1 MKKHLLLIL
10 AVAAPA
16 WLAPQEAPAQ
26 EAAKKPPSSKTAV
39 RFAIGDIHGDYASFI
54 KLLGRLEL
62 IDKDLNW
69 SGGTRELVQTGDIF
83 DRGPGS
89 RAAVELLMKLEGEAK
104 KAGGAATTLLGNHE
118 VMNLVGDL
126 RYVDPREYASFA
138 ADEGKA
144 LRAKKKASI
153 LALGKTSAGLLR
165 SKYYADFDSR
175 MNEKTFAT
183 AFPRG
188 FFAHREAFSLRGRIG
203 AWLVTRDT
211 VHLKDRNL
219 FVHGGISPRVSGIQP
234 GAINSSVKADL
245 KAFLA
250 AADQLEKLGVF
261 DLSLGV
267 HELFILLAGE
277 QAAGATH
284 PKLAAPF
291 ATLARIRKTS
301 LLFATDGPFWY
312 RGLALGDEK
321 AFAPEVKKILGLQ
334 DVDRIVIGH
343 TQPPSLRI
351 QGRFANSVIMID
363 TGMNQQVYMGR
374 ASALVFQ
381 PDGKLQVFDDR

>member
-1 MKKHLLLIL
+1 MKKYLLLTL
-10 AVAAPA
+10 AVTALSLAGPA
-16 WLAPQEAPAQ
+16 RSQESVKKIPA
-26 EAAKKPPSSKTAV
+26 SKTAV
-39 RFAIGDIHGDYASFI
+39 RFAIGDIHGDYKSFV
-54 KLLGRLEL
+54 KLLGRLGL
-62 IDKDLNW
+62 IDQKLKW
-69 SGGTRELVQTGDIF
+69 VGGKKELVQTGDIF

-104 KAGGAATTLLGNHE
+104 KAGGEATTLIGNHE

-126 RYVDPREYASFA
+126 RYVDPREYTSFA
-138 ADEGKA
+138 ADETAA
-144 LRAKKKASI
+144 LRARKKAAI
-153 LALGKTSAGLLR
+153 LGLPKTSAGLLR
-165 SKYYADFDSR
+165 SNYYTQVAGKVTAANFDTS
-175 MNEKTFAT
+175 
-183 AFPRG
+183 FPPG
-188 FFAHREAFSLRGRIG
+188 FFAHREAFSLRGKIG
-203 AWLVTRDT
+203 AWLVTRNT
-211 VHLKDRNL
+211 VYLKDRNL
-219 FVHGGISPRVSGIQP
+219 FVHGGISPRVSGILP
-234 GAINSSVKADL
+234 ATINSSVKADL
-245 KAFLA
+245 AAFLKA
-250 AADQLEKLGVF
+250 SDQLEKLGVF

-267 HELFILLAGE
+267 HELFLMLANE
-277 QAAGATH
+277 RAAGGVPH
-284 PKLAAPF
+284 PKLAASF
-291 ATLARIRKTS
+291 ATLERIKNTS

-381 PDGKLQVFDDR
+381 PDGKLQVFE

>member
-10 AVAAPA
+10 AVAAVA
-16 WLAPQEAPAQ
+16 WLAAPPAPAQ
-26 EAAKKPPSSKTAV
+26 DTAKKRPSSKTAV
-39 RFAIGDIHGDYASFI
+39 RFAIGDIHGDYESFI
-54 KLLGRLEL
+54 KLLGRLGL
-62 IDKDLNW
+62 VDSKLNW
-69 SGGTRELVQTGDIF
+69 SGASRELVQTGDIF

-89 RAAVELLMKLEGEAK
+89 RAAVELLMKLEGQAK
-104 KAGGAATTLLGNHE
+104 KAGGKATTLIGNHE

-138 ADEGKA
+138 ADETAA
-144 LRAKKKASI
+144 LRAKKKTSI
-153 LALGKTSAGLLR
+153 LALGKTSAGLLK
-165 SKYYADFDSR
+165 SNYYADFGSR
-175 MNEKTFAT
+175 MNEKIFPT

-203 AWLVTRDT
+203 AWLMSRNT
-211 VHLKDRNL
+211 VYLKDRNL
-219 FVHGGISPRVSGIQP
+219 FVHGGISPRVSAILP
-234 GAINSSVKADL
+234 AKINSSVKADL
-245 KAFLA
+245 KAFLTA
-250 AADQLEKLGVF
+250 TDQLEKLGVF

-267 HELFILLAGE
+267 HELFVLLAGE
-277 QAAGATH
+277 RAAGAATH
-284 PKLAAPF
+284 PKLAASF
-291 ATLARIRKTS
+291 AAIERIKNTS
-301 LLFATDGPFWY
+301 LLFASDGPFWY

-374 ASALVFQ
+374 ASALGFQ
-381 PDGKLQVFDDR
+381 PDGKLQVFE